1 MLRHAK
7 HVLQETKLSNC
18 FTKSFDL
25 PIYVLVTVNKGSML
39 VPNCDINSTDGSVG
53 NNMRISVDYVS

>member
-7 HVLQETKLSNC
+7 HVLQETKLPNC

-25 PIYVLVTVNKGSML
+25 PIYALGTVNIRSML
-39 VPNCDINSTDGSVG
+39 VPNCDINSVNEGV
-53 NNMRISVDYVS
+53 RIAYVL

>member
-18 FTKSFDL
+18 LTKSFDL
-25 PIYVLVTVNKGSML
+25 PIYALVTVNIRTMF
-39 VPNCDINSTDGSVG
+39 VPNCDINSTGEG
-53 NNMRISVDYVS
+53 MRNNNAKKASG

>member
-18 FTKSFDL
+18 LTKSFDL
-25 PIYVLVTVNKGSML
+25 PIYALVTVNIRSMF
-39 VPNCDINSTDGSVG
+39 VPNCDINSTGEG
-53 NNMRISVDYVS
+53 MRNNNAKKASG

>member
-18 FTKSFDL
+18 LTISFDL
-25 PIYVLVTVNKGSML
+25 PIYALVTVNIRSMF
-39 VPNCDINSTDGSVG
+39 VPNCDINSTSEG
-53 NNMRISVDYVS
+53 MRKAYIF

>member
-1 MLRHAK
+1 MIRHAK

-39 VPNCDINSTDGSVG
+39 VPNCDINSTDEGVRYNITS
-53 NNMRISVDYVS
+53 I